1 MAERRKSQ
9 RSRSLRAGKIL
20 FNGKRSVI
28 TCTLRN
34 QSGEGASL
42 QVQSTVGIP
51 AFFEL
56 LLDGEAAARPCN
68 VVWKAQ
74 NRIGIEFAD
83 AEADAAQAV
92 SEPAAATAVSA
103 SEPAR
108 VLRADLLALRAALD
122 EVPVG
127 IVLLD
132 ANLRSQFINHAFRA
146 MWRLPDV
153 KADSRPAFVTLM
165 CHGRDT
171 RAYDVLDD
179 ELDAYVERRVAHVR
193 AGDASPI
200 DLRLTSGD
208 IIRFRCT
215 TLPGGG
221 RILTYADVTDIIRRS
236 DELERLRGALQ
247 TVGQG
252 VIVLDA
258 NLDVEFMNEAVQGL
272 WQLPDATGKRPR
284 VNFTELV
291 ANARKS
297 KAFDMADDVLEIYL
311 AQRIERVRA
320 GDARPM
326 DLRHRDGRII
336 RCQCSALPNGGR
348 VLSYTDVTDLVRRAD
363 EVRRL
368 SAG

>member
-20 FNGKRSVI
+20 FNSKRSVI

-34 QSGEGASL
+34 QSPEGASV

-83 AEADAAQAV
+83 AEPEALKTV
-92 SEPAAATAVSA
+92 PESAAATVAST

-108 VLRADLLALRAALD
+108 ILRTDLLSLRAALD
-122 EVPVG
+122 EVAVG

-132 ANLRSQFINHAFRA
+132 ANLRAQFINRAFRA
-146 MWRLPDV
+146 MWRLPDA

-165 CHGRDT
+165 YHGRDT
-171 RAYDVLDD
+171 RAYDVPDA

-193 AGDASPI
+193 AGEASPI

-258 NLDVEFMNEAVQGL
+258 NLDVEFMNEAVQRL
-272 WQLPDATGKRPR
+272 WQLPDATGKHPR
-284 VNFTELV
+284 MNFTQLV

-297 KAFDMADDVLEIYL
+297 KAFDMDDDVLEIYM

-336 RCQCSALPNGGR
+336 RCQCSVLPNGGR

-363 EVRRL
+363 EVCRL
-368 SAG
+368 PAR